1 MDSYKGYEIFYT
13 SGLLSDK
20 MLSDVQ
26 LNSHMTFFVLLDV
39 LVILLF
45 CISTNL
51 RKFSTLL
58 WFNPVNHKSLT
69 QLEFY
74 KVIIVVFSSQTD
86 FKLQE
91 LMKLL
96 NFSEET
102 ILDLILDI

>member
-20 MLSDVQ
+20 ILSDVQ
-26 LNSHMTFFVLLDV
+26 LNSHMTFFVWLDV

-58 WFNPVNHKSLT
+58 
-69 QLEFY
+69 
-74 KVIIVVFSSQTD
+74 
-86 FKLQE
+86 
-91 LMKLL
+91 
-96 NFSEET
+96 
-102 ILDLILDI
+102 

>member
-1 MDSYKGYEIFYT
+1 MDSYKGYEIFST

-26 LNSHMTFFVLLDV
+26 LNSHMTFFVWLDV

-58 WFNPVNHKSLT
+58 
-69 QLEFY
+69 
-74 KVIIVVFSSQTD
+74 
-86 FKLQE
+86 
-91 LMKLL
+91 
-96 NFSEET
+96 
-102 ILDLILDI
+102 